1 MLTGDA
7 GGSQAMT
14 VFDRQGGSLSGAS
27 PRAAELFDLA
37 CNRFAHFRGDPVE
50 PLREALADSP
60 EFAMALIAK
69 AWIYA
74 MSTEPQATAQARR
87 MVEDLKA
94 MPLGAREASHL
105 KALALAAATE
115 WTGAARELDQHSA
128 DFPTDLIALMAG
140 HQIDFL
146 TANARNLRDR
156 IARALPA
163 WDGVPGRSYLLGML
177 AFGLEE
183 AGDYAR
189 AEAAGMKALEADADD
204 SWAHHAVAHV
214 MEMQGRAAEGRDFI
228 RKRRAH
234 WAQPDNFLKI
244 HNWWHLALC
253 HLELGEPDVA
263 LALYDDEVR
272 SDASTVAQNLV
283 DASALLWR
291 LQLSGVDVG
300 ERWDELADTWT
311 QHADGKCYPF
321 NDVHA
326 AMAYIGAGRRSDA
339 TDLVKIAHEGNSRF
353 EMNRWMRETGAPV
366 IDGLLLFG
374 KGEYEAAIDP
384 LFRARH
390 INGTFGGSHAQ
401 RDVIDWTLTEAA
413 IRGKKTTLA
422 RALVQE
428 RLALRP
434 DSRVNLAFARR
445 AGLRPN

>member
-1 MLTGDA
+1 
-7 GGSQAMT
+7 MT
-14 VFDRQGGSLSGAS
+14 LHDRQGLDLTGAS
-27 PRAAELFDLA
+27 ARAAELFDLG
-37 CNRFAHFRGDPVE
+37 CSRFARFCGDPIE
-50 PLREALADSP
+50 PFREALVDSP
-60 EFAMALIAK
+60 EFVMALVAK

-74 MSTEPQATAQARR
+74 MSTEPQATASVRR
-87 MVEDLKA
+87 MVDDLED
-94 MPLGAREASHL
+94 MPLGPREESHVRAL
-105 KALALAAATE
+105 KLAMNTE
-115 WTGAARELDQHSA
+115 WTAAARALDLHGAAY
-128 DFPTDLIALMAG
+128 PCDLIGLMAG
-140 HQIDFL
+140 HQVDFL

-163 WDGVPGRSYLLGML
+163 WEGVPGRSHLLGML

-183 AGDYAR
+183 MGDYRR
-189 AEAAGMKALEADADD
+189 AEAAGMKALELDAND

-228 RKRRAH
+228 LRRRAH
-234 WAQPDNFLKI
+234 WAQPENFLKV

-253 HLELGEPDVA
+253 HLELGELDVA
-263 LALYDDEVR
+263 LALYDEEVR
-272 SDASTVAQNLV
+272 GEPTTVAQNLV

-291 LQLSGVDVG
+291 IHLLGGDTG

-339 TDLVKIAHEGNSRF
+339 TDLVKIAHEGSPDH
-353 EMNRWMRETGAPV
+353 EMNRWMRETGEPL
-366 IDGLLLFG
+366 IDGFLHFDR
-374 KGEYEAAIDP
+374 GEFPAALEP
-384 LFRARH
+384 WMRARQ
-390 INGTFGGSHAQ
+390 IANSFGGSHAQ
-401 RDVIDWTLTEAA
+401 RDVIDWTLIEAA
-413 IRGKKTTLA
+413 LRGKNLAVA

-445 AGLRPN
+445 AGLRAH